1 MTRKIKLAVIDDHP
15 MVRRG
20 IFETFGGEPDF
31 IVVAQGASAEEAV
44 RVAHET
50 RPDLILLDV
59 TMPGGGIAAATE
71 IRKTHP
77 DARIA
82 MLSIREDLATV
93 REALRAGARGYIS
106 KGVEGN
112 ELVDCARKIMAGEL
126 FVSPAL
132 AARLLTLDAT
142 DGHGE
147 PARRTGQSPGQSPR
161 ASTLTQREDQIFR
174 LLGDGLSNSE
184 IGQRLGLSEN
194 TVKHYLTPL
203 FYKLGARNRTE
214 AALLARGNPP
224 PARPAHE

>member
-1 MTRKIKLAVIDDHP
+1 MTRKTKLAVIDDHP

-20 IFETFGGEPDF
+20 IAETFAVEPDF
-31 IVVAQGASAEEAV
+31 TVMAQGGSAEDAV
-44 RVAHET
+44 RIAEEM
-50 RPDLILLDV
+50 RPDLMLLDV
-59 TMPGGGIAAATE
+59 TMPGGGIAAAAA

-82 MLSIREDLATV
+82 MLSIKEDLATV

-132 AARLLTLDAT
+132 AARLLTLDT
-142 DGHGE
+142 SEDHGE
-147 PARRTGQSPGQSPR
+147 AARGSPAKPH
-161 ASTLTQREDQIFR
+161 ASNLTQREDQIFR

-214 AALLARGNPP
+214 AALLARGKTPGQ
-224 PARPAHE
+224 HQTGE